1 MTEKQSVLKAAFGV
15 FFGILLYKLAS
26 LFCNLIWLC
35 MLFMAMIAIAIAV
48 AFMIG

>member
-1 MTEKQSVLKAAFGV
+1 MTEKTSVPKTAFGV

-26 LFCNLIWLC
+26 LFCNIIWLC
-35 MLFMAMIAIAIAV
+35 MLFMAMIAIAIAI